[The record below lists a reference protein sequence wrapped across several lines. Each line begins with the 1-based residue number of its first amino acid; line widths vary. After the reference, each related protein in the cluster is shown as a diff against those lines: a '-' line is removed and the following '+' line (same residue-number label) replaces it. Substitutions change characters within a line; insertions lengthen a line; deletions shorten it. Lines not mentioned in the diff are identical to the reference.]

1 MIKCFN
7 LASLPLEVHIVRLLE
22 LEKSIKITLMKLS
35 KNMQTIK
42 SKFSRRNEY
51 FYTSVNIKELQDLK
65 FACQSF
71 KVVVGIH
78 LATFALRSTT

>member
-78 LATFALRSTT
+78 LVTFALRSTT

>member
-7 LASLPLEVHIVRLLE
+7 LASLPLEVHIARLLE

-51 FYTSVNIKELQDLK
+51 FYTSVHKMELQDLK

-71 KVVVGIH
+71 
-78 LATFALRSTT
+78 